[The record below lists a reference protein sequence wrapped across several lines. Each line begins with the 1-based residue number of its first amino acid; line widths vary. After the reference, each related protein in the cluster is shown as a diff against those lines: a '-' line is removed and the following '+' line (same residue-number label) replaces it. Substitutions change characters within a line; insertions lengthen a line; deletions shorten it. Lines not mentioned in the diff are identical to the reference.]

1 MKDMKFKLIL
11 YSIMAIFPLILIYL
25 LVGSL
30 SWKVFS
36 IIIGFYF
43 LFFISEIYGEKK
55 NKRKV
60 LEDYRE
66 KLNRAM
72 DELLLRANEKLE
84 RMKIVEPGKFEELR
98 NSLREDLKQI
108 ENVRREFIWV
118 EDKEQKERG

>member
-43 LFFISEIYGEKK
+43 LFFISEIYGEKR

>member
-43 LFFISEIYGEKK
+43 LFFISEIYGEKR

-118 EDKEQKERG
+118 EDEEQKERG